1 MATGRKLY
9 SRYSKILKC
18 SAKAIG
24 LLPRSVRNSLL
35 RLFQNTGGKTGI
47 AIRYILVKTLAKS
60 CGNNVSIKQYVF
72 LENIRNISFG
82 DNVSVHPF
90 CYLEGSGGIDIG
102 NDVSLAHNTSILS
115 VNHTWEKYEIP
126 IKYNLIEHMPVKI
139 CDDVWVGCGCR
150 LMAGITINSRSI
162 IAAGA
167 VVTRDVESNTIV
179 GGVPAKKSKIFNFIM
194 SKNVN
199 NNNPTL
205 TYRLLHKM
213 KLLND
218 VQKHGNITFFGFIR
232 FTIDTIVKR
241 ALFTYAY
248 KGYFLEP
255 LNKKFIRPAI
265 WRFCGCELGKNVHIG
280 HMVRMDFG
288 NPKRIH
294 LADDVI
300 LSNGVTILC
309 HKRDVSQYYRGESAL
324 KLPFLYEDVYIERG
338 CQLGLNVT
346 VMPGVHIG
354 EGSIIG
360 TGAVVTKDIPA
371 WSVAV
376 GFPAKVIRQIEL
388 IDDNWLIV
396 SELNNG
402 GGKIDM

>member
-1 MATGRKLY
+1 
-9 SRYSKILKC
+9 
-18 SAKAIG
+18 
-24 LLPRSVRNSLL
+24 
-35 RLFQNTGGKTGI
+35 
-47 AIRYILVKTLAKS
+47 
-60 CGNNVSIKQYVF
+60 
-72 LENIRNISFG
+72 
-82 DNVSVHPF
+82 
-90 CYLEGSGGIDIG
+90 
-102 NDVSLAHNTSILS
+102 
-115 VNHTWEKYEIP
+115 
-126 IKYNLIEHMPVKI
+126 
-139 CDDVWVGCGCR
+139 
-150 LMAGITINSRSI
+150 
-162 IAAGA
+162 
-167 VVTRDVESNTIV
+167 
-179 GGVPAKKSKIFNFIM
+179 
-194 SKNVN
+194 
-199 NNNPTL
+199 
-205 TYRLLHKM
+205 
-213 KLLND
+213 
-218 VQKHGNITFFGFIR
+218 
-232 FTIDTIVKR
+232 
-241 ALFTYAY
+241 
-248 KGYFLEP
+248 
-255 LNKKFIRPAI
+255 
-265 WRFCGCELGKNVHIG
+265 
-280 HMVRMDFG
+280 MDFG

-396 SELNNG
+396 SELNNRG

>member
-1 MATGRKLY
+1 
-9 SRYSKILKC
+9 
-18 SAKAIG
+18 
-24 LLPRSVRNSLL
+24 
-35 RLFQNTGGKTGI
+35 
-47 AIRYILVKTLAKS
+47 
-60 CGNNVSIKQYVF
+60 
-72 LENIRNISFG
+72 
-82 DNVSVHPF
+82 
-90 CYLEGSGGIDIG
+90 
-102 NDVSLAHNTSILS
+102 
-115 VNHTWEKYEIP
+115 
-126 IKYNLIEHMPVKI
+126 
-139 CDDVWVGCGCR
+139 
-150 LMAGITINSRSI
+150 
-162 IAAGA
+162 
-167 VVTRDVESNTIV
+167 
-179 GGVPAKKSKIFNFIM
+179 M

-280 HMVRMDFG
+280 
-288 NPKRIH
+288 H

>member
-1 MATGRKLY
+1 
-9 SRYSKILKC
+9 
-18 SAKAIG
+18 
-24 LLPRSVRNSLL
+24 
-35 RLFQNTGGKTGI
+35 
-47 AIRYILVKTLAKS
+47 
-60 CGNNVSIKQYVF
+60 
-72 LENIRNISFG
+72 
-82 DNVSVHPF
+82 
-90 CYLEGSGGIDIG
+90 
-102 NDVSLAHNTSILS
+102 
-115 VNHTWEKYEIP
+115 
-126 IKYNLIEHMPVKI
+126 
-139 CDDVWVGCGCR
+139 
-150 LMAGITINSRSI
+150 
-162 IAAGA
+162 
-167 VVTRDVESNTIV
+167 
-179 GGVPAKKSKIFNFIM
+179 M

-396 SELNNG
+396 SKLNNG
-402 GGKIDM
+402 GVKSICSLLLFGEAA